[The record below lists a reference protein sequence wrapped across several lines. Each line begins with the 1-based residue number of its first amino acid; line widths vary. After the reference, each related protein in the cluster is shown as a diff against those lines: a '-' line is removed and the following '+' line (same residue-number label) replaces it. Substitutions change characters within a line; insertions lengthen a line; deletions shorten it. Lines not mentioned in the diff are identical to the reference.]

1 MVIELKNIYKQFQVN
16 DAKALQGADFVI
28 KSGSIHGLLGEN
40 AAGKSTLMKILCGV
54 HHPDS
59 GSILINGQ
67 RVVFHSPADALK
79 IGIGMVYQHFR
90 LVEELSVLENIL
102 LSVSEQGYKP
112 IRKRAALKK
121 IANLLDYYGF
131 KIDSHAKV
139 HTLSVGEKQLVEIT
153 RILFLDVDVLI
164 MDEPTAVLSEFE
176 KEKLFSVLRQ
186 LKEQG
191 KAIVFISHNLNE
203 VIQLCD
209 DITVFRKGRNS
220 FFQEKDFYDK
230 EMILKE
236 MLGGDYQHFFGS
248 EFTGIKQQVLQVN
261 DLTLVSSEGQ
271 LLSGI
276 NFELCSGHITGIAG
290 FAGNGQLQ
298 LFETIFSVNMN
309 YTGTVFYHGK
319 DIRHWSVVE
328 KRESGIAYIPED
340 RLYHGSALTIPL
352 MYNLTAN
359 RLEKSPFSKWK
370 MIDDSYVEQMA
381 KELVINY
388 DIDTLSVKIPIGLL
402 SGGNIQKAVIARET
416 HTTPDLLLIH
426 EPTRGLDSAAISF
439 TYRILNDLKH
449 AGAAILMASSNVD
462 ELMEVCD
469 EIYVMYE
476 GRFVHYTKKGVYDKQ
491 IINEHLAGFFEK
503 HDEQFVRKG
512 NKYEA

>member
-1 MVIELKNIYKQFQVN
+1 MNH
-16 DAKALQGADFVI
+16 AKALQGADFAI
-28 KSGSIHGLLGEN
+28 KNGAIHGLLGEN

-54 HHPDS
+54 HQPDS

-67 RVVFHSPADALK
+67 RIVFHSPADALK
-79 IGIGMVYQHFR
+79 AGIGMVYQHFR
-90 LVEELSVLENIL
+90 LVEELTVLENIL
-102 LSVSEQGYKP
+102 LSVSEKGYKP
-112 IRKRAALKK
+112 IRKKAALKK
-121 IANLLDYYGF
+121 IMTLLDYYGF
-131 KIDSHAKV
+131 KIDPHDKV
-139 HTLSVGEKQLVEIT
+139 HTLSVGEKQLVEII
-153 RILFLDVDVLI
+153 RILFLDVEVLI

-176 KEKLFSVLRQ
+176 KEKLFNVIRQ

-209 DITVFRKGRNS
+209 NITVFRKGRNS
-220 FFQEKDFYDK
+220 FFQEKNDYDK
-230 EMILKE
+230 KKILRE
-236 MLGGDYQHFFGS
+236 MLGGDYQHFFGT

-261 DLTLVSSEGQ
+261 DLNLVSSEGQ
-271 LLSGI
+271 LLSDI
-276 NFELCSGHITGIAG
+276 HFELCSGHITGIAG

-298 LFETIFSVNMN
+298 LFETVFSSKMN
-309 YTGTVFYHGK
+309 YTGTVIYHGQ

-328 KRESGIAYIPED
+328 KREAGMAYIPED
-340 RLYHGSALTIPL
+340 RLFHGSALTIPL
-352 MYNLTAN
+352 MYNLAAN
-359 RLEKSPFSKWK
+359 RLEKPPFSKWK
-370 MIDDSYVEQMA
+370 MINDDCVEQTA
-381 KELVINY
+381 KELVTNY
-388 DIDTLSVKIPIGLL
+388 DIDTLSVKVPIGLL

-449 AGAAILMASSNVD
+449 TGTAILMASSNVE

-476 GRFVHYTKKGVYDKQ
+476 GRFVHHAKKDAYDKQ

-503 HDEQFVRKG
+503 HDERFVRKG

>member
-1 MVIELKNIYKQFQVN
+1 VN
-16 DAKALQGADFVI
+16 HAKALQGANFVI
-28 KSGSIHGLLGEN
+28 KQGIIQGLLGEN

-54 HHPDS
+54 HQPDS

-67 RVVFHSPADALK
+67 RVIFHSPAEALK
-79 IGIGMVYQHFR
+79 AGIGMVYQHFR
-90 LVEELSVLENIL
+90 LVEELSVLENIM
-102 LSVSEQGYKP
+102 LSVSEKGYKF
-112 IRKRAALKK
+112 IRKRAILKK
-121 IANLLDYYGF
+121 ITALLDYYGF
-131 KIDSHAKV
+131 KIDPHDKV
-139 HTLSVGEKQLVEIT
+139 NTLSVGEKQLVEIT

-176 KEKLFSVLRQ
+176 KEKLFSVIRQ

-220 FFQEKDFYDK
+220 LFQEKGYYDK
-230 EMILKE
+230 EIILRE
-236 MLGGDYQHFFGS
+236 MLGGEYQHFSGT
-248 EFTGIKQQVLQVN
+248 EFTGNKQQVLQVN
-261 DLTLVSSEGQ
+261 DLNLVTSEGQ
-271 LLSGI
+271 LLSDI
-276 NFELCSGHITGIAG
+276 NFELFSGHITGIAG

-298 LFETIFSVNMN
+298 LFETIFSKNMN
-309 YTGTVFYHGK
+309 YTGTVFYHGQ
-319 DIRHWSVVE
+319 DIRRWSVVE
-328 KRESGIAYIPED
+328 KREAGIAYIPED
-340 RLYHGSALTIPL
+340 RLFHGSALTLPL

-359 RLEKSPFSKWK
+359 RLEKPPFSKWK
-370 MIDDSYVEQMA
+370 MIDKGYVEQAA

-416 HTTPDLLLIH
+416 HTMPALLLIH

-439 TYRILNDLKH
+439 TYSVLNDLKH
-449 AGAAILMASSNVD
+449 AGAAVLMASSNVE

-476 GRFVHYTKKGVYDKQ
+476 GRFVHYAKKAAYDKQ

-503 HDEQFVRKG
+503 HDERFVRKG

>member
-1 MVIELKNIYKQFQVN
+1 M
-16 DAKALQGADFVI
+16 
-28 KSGSIHGLLGEN
+28 LGEN

-54 HHPDS
+54 HQPDS
-59 GSILINGQ
+59 GRIVMNDQ
-67 RVVFHSPADALK
+67 QVVFQSPSDALK
-79 IGIGMVYQHFR
+79 AGIGMVYQHFR

-102 LSVSEQGYKP
+102 LSVSEKGYQP

-121 IANLLDYYGF
+121 INALLDYYGF
-131 KIDSHAKV
+131 KINPHDKV

-209 DITVFRKGRNS
+209 DITIFRKGRNS
-220 FFQEKDFYDK
+220 FFQKKGHYDK

-236 MLGGDYQHFFGS
+236 MLGGEYQHFFGTD
-248 EFTGIKQQVLQVN
+248 FTGIKQQVLHVN
-261 DLTLVSSEGQ
+261 DVNLITAEGQ
-271 LLSGI
+271 LLSEI
-276 NFELCSGHITGIAG
+276 TFELCSGHITGIAG

-298 LFETIFSVNMN
+298 LFETVFSTKMN

-319 DIRHWSVVE
+319 DIRRWSVVK
-328 KRESGIAYIPED
+328 KREAGIAYIPED
-340 RLYHGSALTIPL
+340 RLFHGSALTIPL

-359 RLEKSPFSKWK
+359 RLEKHPFSKWN
-370 MIDDSYVEQMA
+370 MIDDGFVEQTA
-381 KELVINY
+381 KELVTDY
-388 DIDTLSVKIPIGLL
+388 DIDTLSVKVPIGLL

-416 HTTPDLLLIH
+416 RTTPDLLLIH
-426 EPTRGLDSAAISF
+426 EPTRGLDSAAINF

-449 AGAAILMASSNVD
+449 SGTAILMASSNIE

-476 GRFVHYTKKGVYDKQ
+476 GRFVHHAKKGAYDKQ
-491 IINEHLAGFFEK
+491 IINEHLTGFFEK
-503 HDEQFVRKG
+503 HNERFVRKG

>member
-1 MVIELKNIYKQFQVN
+1 MNH
-16 DAKALQGADFVI
+16 AKALQGADFTI
-28 KSGSIHGLLGEN
+28 EKGTIHGLLGEN

-54 HHPDS
+54 HQPDS
-59 GSILINGQ
+59 GGILINGQ
-67 RVVFHSPADALK
+67 QVIFHSPVDSLK
-79 IGIGMVYQHFR
+79 AGIGMVYQHFR

-102 LSVSEQGYKP
+102 LSVSEKGYKR
-112 IRKRAALKK
+112 IRKRTVLKK
-121 IANLLDYYGF
+121 INALLNYYGF
-131 KIDSHAKV
+131 KIDPHDKV
-139 HTLSVGEKQLVEIT
+139 HTLSVGEKQLVEII
-153 RILFLDVDVLI
+153 RILFLNVDVLI

-220 FFQEKDFYDK
+220 FFQEKDYYDK

-236 MLGGDYQHFFGS
+236 MLGGDYQHFFGT
-248 EFTGIKQQVLQVN
+248 EFTGIKQQVLRVN
-261 DLTLVSSEGQ
+261 DLNLVSSEGQ
-271 LLSGI
+271 LLSDI

-298 LFETIFSVNMN
+298 LFETIFSANIN
-309 YTGTVFYHGK
+309 YNGTVFYHDK
-319 DIRHWSVVE
+319 DIRRCSVFE
-328 KRESGIAYIPED
+328 KREAGIAYIPED
-340 RLYHGSALTIPL
+340 RLYHGSALTIEL

-359 RLEKSPFSKWK
+359 RLEKPPFSKWK
-370 MIDDSYVEQMA
+370 MIDDGYVEQMA
-381 KELVINY
+381 KELVNNY
-388 DIDTLSVKIPIGLL
+388 DIDTLSVKTPVGLL

-449 AGAAILMASSNVD
+449 TETAILMASSNVE

-469 EIYVMYE
+469 EIYVMFE
-476 GRFVHYTKKGVYDKQ
+476 GRFVHHAKKGAYDKQ

-503 HDEQFVRKG
+503 HDERFVRKG
-512 NKYEA
+512 SKYEA